1 MSTFVNILSKIFR
14 AKRKN
19 NKSSPRTLTDSYQ
32 RSKAG
37 PVRELLKNR
46 KSVAESAPHSRSTRE
61 HEVLRKEREKVTSL
75 KHEALLCAKRRRTPE
90 ADSVRRIF
98 CFCNNTLTDLCYCI
112 YM

>member
-75 KHEALLCAKRRRTPE
+75 KHEALLCAKKAQNPRSRFRATY
-90 ADSVRRIF
+90 F
-98 CFCNNTLTDLCYCI
+98 LFL
-112 YM
+112 